1 MDTDVR
7 LELLETRN
15 ELLDLISGYAQGFDN
30 HDPELLRSVFHEDA
44 ILDLGDAFGC
54 YRGIDE
60 ILAAADGFW
69 VGAPHMHHWMANPLF
84 AIDLNAGTATGTSAL
99 DCMSTFVETGP
110 AHIGGN
116 YRDRYVRVDGR
127 WVILERTF
135 DLQFVTPMPDWKP
148 AQGTE
153 AEPLSEPAEAHAGV
167 R

>member
-1 MDTDVR
+1 MVNEER

-30 HDPELLRSVFHEDA
+30 HDAELLRKVFHPDA
-44 ILDLGDAFGC
+44 VLDLGEAFGC
-54 YRGIDE
+54 YRGIDA
-60 ILAAADGFW
+60 IVAAADGFW
-69 VGAPHMHHWMANPLF
+69 LGAPHMHHWMANPLF
-84 AIDLNAGTATGTSAL
+84 EIDLGAGTASATSAL
-99 DCMSTFVETGP
+99 DCMSTFVETGT

-116 YRDRYVRVDGR
+116 YHDRYGRLDDGR
-127 WVILERTF
+127 WVIVERTF

-153 AEPLSEPAEAHAGV
+153 AAVPAAS